1 MGEGRGLIWFEDELI
16 WKFESYKLPGFRH
29 LQINSSSNFQII
41 VPHQILKLHH
51 FQIDIVF
58 KELLT
63 ISQYPELSLSPQ
75 TVGERLAILF
85 KTYGLLFLALFLV
98 APFIVLADHFVVHV
112 LHAKTINKAGQDGMK
127 HFFQKM
133 GYWRAAIYIGLI
145 GPLLEEA
152 VFRLPLSLKKRHIA
166 TAGAVAVFLFSGAV
180 FHHLTKSPA
189 LNSGIQLATCVVAFA
204 IVTFIVPKGMSIT
217 NHRFSKHLIILSICL
232 FGLMHIG
239 NYTPIQWPLI
249 WIYPIYVL
257 PQLLMGWAITYI
269 RFKNGF
275 WWGYALHCIINCVS
289 LLLTAGRM

>member
-1 MGEGRGLIWFEDELI
+1 VL
-16 WKFESYKLPGFRH
+16 
-29 LQINSSSNFQII
+29 
-41 VPHQILKLHH
+41 
-51 FQIDIVF
+51 

-63 ISQYPELSLSPQ
+63 VGRFPELSLSPQ
-75 TVGERLAILF
+75 TVGERLATLF

-98 APFIVLADHFVVHV
+98 APFIVLADHFVTHV

-133 GYWRAAIYIGLI
+133 GYWRAAVYIGLI

-152 VFRLPLSLKKRHIA
+152 VFRLPLSLKRQHIA
-166 TAGAVAVFLFSGAV
+166 MGCAVAIFLFSGGM
-180 FHHLTKSPA
+180 FHHLTKIPA
-189 LNSGIQLATCVVAFA
+189 LNSGLQLATCALVYVAVIFLA
-204 IVTFIVPKGMSIT
+204 PKGISIT
-217 NHRFSKHLIILSICL
+217 DHRFRTHLIILSMCL

-249 WIYPIYVL
+249 WIYPVYVL
-257 PQLLMGWAITYI
+257 PQLLMGWAITFI

-275 WWGYALHCIINCVS
+275 WWGYALHCLINCMS

>member
-1 MGEGRGLIWFEDELI
+1 
-16 WKFESYKLPGFRH
+16 
-29 LQINSSSNFQII
+29 
-41 VPHQILKLHH
+41 
-51 FQIDIVF
+51 VF

-75 TVGERLAILF
+75 TIGERLATLF

-98 APFIVLADHFVVHV
+98 APFIVLADHFVVHT
-112 LHAKTINKAGQDGMK
+112 LHAKTISDVGRDGMK

-133 GYWRAAIYIGLI
+133 GYWRAVVYIGLI
-145 GPLLEEA
+145 GPLLEEV

-166 TAGAVAVFLFSGAV
+166 LASSVAVFLFTGAI
-180 FHHLTKSPA
+180 FHSLTQIKG
-189 LNSGIQLATCVVAFA
+189 LNLGLQLSACVLVYTAGMLF
-204 IVTFIVPKGMSIT
+204 VPKGLSISD
-217 NHRFSKHLIILSICL
+217 HRFRKHLIILSMCL

-239 NYTPIQWPLI
+239 NYIPIQWPLI

-257 PQLLMGWAITYI
+257 PQLLMGWAITFI

-289 LLLTAGRM
+289 LLLTSGRM